1 MMNPRRQFMR
11 VALGLCAAGLAP
23 QLLAAQSPGN
33 APLVWRQRA
42 MLGFGTTLWLK
53 AAHANVDQ
61 LESALD
67 EAVAAIRQVEKQM
80 SLFDPH
86 SALSRLNA
94 HGSLRKP
101 DPDLLAV
108 LALASEVSARSDG
121 AFDVSMQPLWR
132 LWSQA
137 SAQGALPSSRAVAQ
151 AKNRVNW
158 RAVEVLP
165 TQIRLNQPGM
175 ALSLNG
181 IAQGYA
187 SDRVKA
193 ILQSRG
199 IEHAL
204 VDTGETSLLGEAP
217 DGSRWKFSIEDAA
230 GTAASAQAG
239 QAPAAQAASPQPP
252 LLTHDGRAIA
262 TSSDAHTAFSADH
275 RHHHIMDPRSGYSP
289 AHWSSVTVLAG
300 SCALAD
306 ALTKVFFM
314 LPPDRV
320 RPTARQWNVDV
331 VMQDKAGRWTSTL
344 QDRAIG

>member
-1 MMNPRRQFMR
+1 MMSPRRQFMR
-11 VALGLCAAGLAP
+11 VALGLFATGLSP
-23 QLLAAQSPGN
+23 QLLAAQSLTD

-53 AAHANVDQ
+53 AAHANADQ
-61 LESALD
+61 LDAALD
-67 EAVAAIRQVEKQM
+67 ESVAAIRQIEKQM

-94 HGSLRKP
+94 RGTLRQP

-108 LALASEVSARSDG
+108 LALAGKVSAQSDG

-137 SAQGALPSSRAVAQ
+137 SEQGALPSARAVVQ
-151 AKNRVNW
+151 ARRRVNW
-158 RAVEVLP
+158 RAVEASP
-165 TQIRLNQPGM
+165 AAIRLNQPGM

-193 ILQSRG
+193 ILQARG
-199 IEHAL
+199 IAHAL
-204 VDTGETSLLGEAP
+204 IDTGETSLLGHAP
-217 DGSRWKFSIEDAA
+217 DGGNWAFGIENAA
-230 GTAASAQAG
+230 LASTETA
-239 QAPAAQAASPQPP
+239 P
-252 LLTHDGRAIA
+252 LLTFDGRAMA
-262 TSSDAHTAFSADH
+262 TSSDAHTTFSADH
-275 RHHHIMDPRSGYSP
+275 LHHHIMDPRTGYSP
-289 AHWSSVTVLAG
+289 AHWSSVTVLAD

-314 LPPDRV
+314 LPPERI
-320 RPTARQWNVDV
+320 RAAAKQWQVDV
-331 VMQDKAGRWTSTL
+331 VLQDKAGRWTSTL
-344 QDRAIG
+344 HDRSNG